1 MKYILLS
8 LVLLGCQPDP
18 PTGVNPPSHTL
29 IPPYCREIKAGGCP
43 YLWCVSNNHSN
54 WATGGMVA
62 MSNTC
67 TPVDARVEF

>member
-1 MKYILLS
+1 MKYVLLS

-18 PTGVNPPSHTL
+18 NTGTNPPSYTL
-29 IPPYCREIKAGGCP
+29 TPPYCREIQAGGCP
-43 YLWCVSNNHSN
+43 YLWCVSNNRTT
-54 WATGGMVA
+54 WATGGMVP